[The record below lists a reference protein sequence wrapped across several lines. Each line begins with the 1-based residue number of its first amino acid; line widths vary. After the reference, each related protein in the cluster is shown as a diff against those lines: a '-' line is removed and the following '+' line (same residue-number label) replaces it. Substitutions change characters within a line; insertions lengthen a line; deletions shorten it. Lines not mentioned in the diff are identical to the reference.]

1 MSVIAVFNQKGG
13 VGKTTTTLNLLGA
26 LARSDQAPVGIDL
39 DPQSHL
45 SLSSGIKNVAQ
56 EDSLYSFFNE
66 TKSLLALVKEVPPG
80 IRMVPSS
87 LDLSKIDALYG
98 SDTGI
103 TKRLRGGIE
112 AAGWSKDTIVI
123 IDCSPMLGVLTL
135 NALMAADRVLI
146 PVSADYLSLQGVHRI
161 NTALDVLEKKMGRNF
176 IRRVAMTRYDSRR
189 KLSFQI
195 YRDLQQAFPGIVCET
210 RIHESVSLAESPMHG
225 KDIFAFAASSQGAT
239 DYLHLAMELESVGF
253 LKP

>member
-1 MSVIAVFNQKGG
+1 MSVVAVFNQKGG
-13 VGKTTTTLNLLGA
+13 VGKTTTTLNVLGA
-26 LARSDQAPVGIDL
+26 LARSDRAPIGIDL

-45 SLSSGIKNVAQ
+45 SLASGIKNVAP
-56 EDSLYSFFNE
+56 EKSLYSFFTE
-66 TKSLLALVKEVPPG
+66 SKSLAELVRDVPPG
-80 IRMVPSS
+80 IRIVPSS

-98 SDTGI
+98 ADTGI
-103 TKRLRGGIE
+103 TRRLRGGLE
-112 AAGWSKDTIVI
+112 AASWNQDAIVL

-176 IRRVAMTRYDSRR
+176 VRRVVMTRYDSRR

-210 RIHESVSLAESPMHG
+210 RIHEGVTLAESPMHG
-225 KDIFAFAASSQGAT
+225 KDIFAFSPSSQGAA
-239 DYLHLAMELESVGF
+239 DYLNLTMELESAGF